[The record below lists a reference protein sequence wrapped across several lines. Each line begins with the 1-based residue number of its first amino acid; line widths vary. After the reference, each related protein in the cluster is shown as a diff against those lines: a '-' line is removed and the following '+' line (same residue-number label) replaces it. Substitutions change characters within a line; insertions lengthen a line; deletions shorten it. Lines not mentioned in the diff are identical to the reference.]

1 MAATGP
7 VGLYV
12 GHAGAK
18 YSVKRLAAAVL
29 VMAAIALFVNLG
41 LWQLR
46 RAEDKRALLNAR
58 SEQTARAPL
67 TLLPGDKAGDGYRY
81 RRVSVAGRYDAVR
94 QVLLDNQVYNGR
106 AGYQVLTP
114 LSPKGGGCA
123 VLVNRGW
130 VPAAPSR
137 SELPT
142 VAIAEADAQVEGI
155 IDHFPSVGLR
165 LKGADQLGSGYPV
178 VVQAVDAAQLSGRF
192 GYCLQ
197 PYQILLAPE
206 AGDGYVREWRMQH
219 IDPDKSLGYA
229 FQWFA
234 MAAGLA
240 AYASWIAWR
249 HRPGQS
255 I

>member
-1 MAATGP
+1 M
-7 VGLYV
+7 
-12 GHAGAK
+12 
-18 YSVKRLAAAVL
+18 KRLAAAVL
-29 VMAAIALFVNLG
+29 VLAGVALFINLG
-41 LWQLR
+41 VWQLR
-46 RAEDKRALLNAR
+46 RADEKRALLDAR
-58 SEQTARAPL
+58 ERQAAQAPL
-67 TLLPGDKAGDGYRY
+67 NGLPDDGAGGDAYRY
-81 RRVSVAGRYDAVR
+81 RRISVAGRYDTTR

-114 LSPKGGGCA
+114 LSPKAGGCA

-130 VPAAPSR
+130 VPGAPNR

-142 VAIAEADAQVEGI
+142 VSIAKADTQVEGI
-155 IDHFPSVGLR
+155 IDHFPAVGLR
-165 LKGADQLGSGYPV
+165 LKGADALGAGYPV
-178 VVQAVDAAQLSGRF
+178 VAQVLDAAQLSVRF

-219 IDPDKSLGYA
+219 IDPGKSLGYA

-234 MAAGLA
+234 MAAALA

-249 HRPGQS
+249 HRPGRS